1 MNEQNHELVGR
12 ALNTILREA
21 LAPYVARELMAHYT
35 EDNWWQDG
43 VLGVLYD
50 DQKRNLPA
58 SGNYSDLTDS
68 MDVQCCLILMDIHWR
83 EIFSKKLSRNH
94 YNWVK
99 ELNTVRNQWAHTE
112 WKAFDDSYTARALDT
127 MARLCEQLDD
137 EYTIELRDLWR
148 EKAYGDTAGSRNAE
162 QTVSAP
168 VKAKANTGIM
178 QKPIG
183 TLKSW
188 REVMRPHPDVA
199 EGRYRQAEFAADL
212 AQVARGEGSAEY
224 LDPVEF
230 FARTYVTAGMKGLL
244 SQSLRRLGLGDG
256 EPVIQLKTSFGGGK
270 THSMLALYHLFHGK
284 LRPAQ
289 SENVQAVLSA
299 AEMKELP
306 KDVQVAVIVGTALNP
321 AKAKRP
327 PNMPGITINT
337 LWGEIAAQL
346 AFASQNPKLYD
357 YVKDA
362 DKRGVSPGSEALRDM
377 FDECGACLILVDELV
392 AYAKKLYG
400 ISGLPAGSFDNLI
413 SFIQELTEA
422 ARASRRSTV
431 VASLPESE
439 IEVGGDAGQ
448 QVLSQIEHTF
458 GRMESIWKPVAANE
472 SFEVVR
478 RRLFLPCQ
486 DEAARDAICA
496 AFSEMYRTHGSDF
509 PVEAK
514 DVSYQ
519 QEMINCYPI
528 HPEFFHFLYDEW
540 ASIERFQKT
549 RGVLRLMAGV
559 AYHLWINGDASCMI
573 MPGSIPLAIPQIRDE
588 LIRYLPENW
597 NSIVDSEIDGRD
609 SEPMKLDKGNSRYGA
624 LMAARRVARTIFL
637 GSAPSVREQKI
648 RGVEESHIRLG
659 VVQPHEEK
667 DIAAFGDVLGKLKS
681 QLSYLYTNDIGT
693 RCWYDNRPTLRKL
706 VQDLESRIASDDVEQ
721 EIESRLRKWKSSPD
735 FGGIHICPSSSDV
748 PDEQT
753 VRLVILPI
761 SAVHERGQKDTAA
774 LREAKEI
781 WEMRGTAPRQ
791 YKNMLVFLAPDK
803 SKMFDLQKIVR
814 RFKAWQLIRDEAES
828 RNLDQAQIREA
839 DASIKQ
845 VETNLV
851 MRLAQSYPWIFAP
864 YIDAE
869 ASIKDVKWDI
879 AEISCTQPDNVQK
892 AAERLTSDDNLIRVW
907 GPVLLKMELDKW
919 LWKDRDF
926 IEIKQL
932 WNYLTSYC
940 YLPRL
945 RDVHVLL
952 DTIRKGVMS
961 EDGFAIAEAFQ
972 DGRYAN
978 LQMRAG
984 ANTAHP
990 APAPALAH
998 PCASQEIY
1006 GDVPLYGLLV
1016 KSEVAQRQIDADRRK
1031 SEVPVE
1037 DDATDG
1043 TDSAQYDDGEPQDD
1057 EVHDGSE
1064 GTPVATNPVPKKKN
1078 RHFSM
1083 DVPLDSVRI
1092 NKDVSTYVSEI
1103 LSHLMNLPGAQVE
1116 IRLDVDI
1123 EVPDGTPSH
1132 VVTTVSENCRT
1143 LKIDNF
1149 HFEE

>member
-12 ALNTILREA
+12 ALNTILREV
-21 LAPYVARELMAHYT
+21 LAPYVARELMAKFK
-35 EDNWWQDG
+35 DNWWQNG
-43 VLGVLYD
+43 VLDVLYE
-50 DQKRNLPA
+50 DQKYNLPYD
-58 SGNYSDLTDS
+58 GDYSELTDS

-83 EIFSKKLSRNH
+83 EIFSKKLSRSH
-94 YNWVK
+94 FNWIK
-99 ELNTVRNQWAHTE
+99 ELNTIRNQWAHTE
-112 WKAFDDSYTARALDT
+112 WKVFDDSYTARALDT
-127 MARLCEQLDD
+127 MARMCEQLDD
-137 EYTIELRDLWR
+137 ESNIALRNMWR
-148 EKAYGDTAGSRNAE
+148 EKAYGDSAGSRNAE

-168 VKAKANTGIM
+168 VNIKNNTDIM
-178 QKPIG
+178 QKPIE

-244 SQSLRRLGLGDG
+244 SQALRRLGLSDG

-289 SENVQAVLSA
+289 SENVQAILSA
-299 AEMKELP
+299 AAMKELP
-306 KDVQVAVIVGTALNP
+306 KNVQVAVIVGTALNP
-321 AKAKRP
+321 AKAKKP
-327 PNMPGITINT
+327 PYMPGITINT

-346 AFASQNPKLYD
+346 AYSSKNPKLYD

-400 ISGLPAGSFDNLI
+400 IGGLPAGSFDNLI

-422 ARASRRSTV
+422 ARASRYSMV

-448 QVLSQIEHTF
+448 QVLTQIEHTF

-486 DEAARDAICA
+486 DENARDEICT
-496 AFSEMYRTHGSDF
+496 AFSKMYRNHGGDF
-509 PVEAK
+509 PVETK

-540 ASIERFQKT
+540 ATIERFQKT

-597 NSIVDSEIDGRD
+597 NAIVDSEIDGRD
-609 SEPMKLDKGNSRYGA
+609 SEPMKLDKGNSRYGS

-637 GSAPSVREQKI
+637 GSAASVREQKI
-648 RGVEESHIRLG
+648 RGVEESHIRLS

-681 QLSYLYTNDIGT
+681 QLSYLYTNDSGT
-693 RCWYDNRPTLRKL
+693 RYWYDNRPTLRKL
-706 VQDLESRIASDDVEQ
+706 VQDLESRIASETVEQ
-721 EIESRLRKWKSSPD
+721 EIENRLHKWKSTSD

-748 PDEQT
+748 PDEQI
-753 VRLVILPI
+753 VRLVILSI
-761 SAVHERGQKDTAA
+761 TAVHERGQKDTAA
-774 LREAKEI
+774 LKKAEEI
-781 WEMRGTAPRQ
+781 LEMRGTAPRQ
-791 YKNMLVFLAPDK
+791 HKNMLVFLAPDK
-803 SKMFDLQKIVR
+803 HKMFDLQKIVR
-814 RFKAWQLIRDEAES
+814 RFKAWQIIRDEAES

-839 DASIKQ
+839 DNSIRQ
-845 VETNLV
+845 VESTLI
-851 MRLAQSYPWIFAP
+851 MRLSQTYAWVLAP
-864 YIDAE
+864 YIDTDT
-869 ASIKDVKWDI
+869 SLKDVKWDI
-879 AEISCTQPDNVQK
+879 SEISCTTPENVQK
-892 AAERLTSDDNLIRVW
+892 CAERLINDENLIRKW
-907 GPVLLKMELDKW
+907 GSVLLKMELDKW
-919 LWKDRDF
+919 LWKEHDF

-932 WNYLTSYC
+932 WTYLTSYC

-945 RDVHVLL
+945 RDVNVLL
-952 DTIRKGVMS
+952 DTIRKGVMA
-961 EDGFAIAEAFQ
+961 EDGFAVADAFQ
-972 DGRYAN
+972 NGRYVN
-978 LQMRAG
+978 LKIR
-984 ANTAHP
+984 
-990 APAPALAH
+990 
-998 PCASQEIY
+998 QEIHD
-1006 GDVPLYGLLV
+1006 DVPLYCLIV
-1016 KSEVAQRQIDADRRK
+1016 KKEIAEEQKNRESRVIPGPGVTPSRGQTGETTLNGGEVQENSSGDEPTNQ
-1031 SEVPVE
+1031 EVP
-1037 DDATDG
+1037 
-1043 TDSAQYDDGEPQDD
+1043 
-1057 EVHDGSE
+1057 
-1064 GTPVATNPVPKKKN
+1064 KN

-1092 NKDVSTYVSEI
+1092 NKEVSTYVNEV
-1103 LSHLMNLPGAQVE
+1103 LSHLINLPNAEVQ

-1123 EVPDGTPSH
+1123 HVPDGTPSH

>member
-1 MNEQNHELVGR
+1 MNEQNHELVGC

-21 LAPYVARELMAHYT
+21 LAPYVARELMATFQDH
-35 EDNWWQDG
+35 WWQTG
-43 VLGVLYD
+43 VLGVLYEE
-50 DQKRNLPA
+50 QKRNLPA
-58 SGNYSDLTDS
+58 GGSYAELTDA
-68 MDVQCCLILMDIHWR
+68 MDVQCCLILMDLHWR
-83 EIFSKKLSRNH
+83 DIFSKKLSRNH

-112 WKAFDDSYTARALDT
+112 WRAFDDSYTARALDT
-127 MARLCEQLDD
+127 MARMCEQLDD
-137 EYTIELRDLWR
+137 EYTIE
-148 EKAYGDTAGSRNAE
+148 AYGDAAGSRNAA
-162 QTVSAP
+162 QTEVAPSA
-168 VKAKANTGIM
+168 ARANTGIM
-178 QKPIG
+178 QAPIG
-183 TLKSW
+183 RLKSW

-230 FARTYVTAGMKGLL
+230 FSRTYVTEGMKGLL
-244 SQSLRRLGLGDG
+244 SQALRRLGLGDG

-299 AEMKELP
+299 AEIGELS
-306 KDVQVAVIVGTALNP
+306 KDVQVAVVVGTALNP

-327 PNMPGITINT
+327 PNMPGLTIHT

-346 AFASQNPKLYD
+346 AYASKNPKLYD
-357 YVKDA
+357 YVKEA

-377 FDECGACLILVDELV
+377 LDECGACLILVDELV

-400 ISGLPAGSFDNLI
+400 IQGLPAGSFDNLI

-422 ARASRRSTV
+422 ARASRRSMV

-448 QVLSQIEHTF
+448 QVLTQIEHTF

-496 AFSEMYRTHGSDF
+496 AFSEMYRTHGNDF

-514 DVSYQ
+514 DVSYR
-519 QEMINCYPI
+519 QEMVNCYPI

-540 ASIERFQKT
+540 ATIERFQKT

-559 AYHLWINGDASCMI
+559 AYHLWINADASCMI

-597 NSIVDSEIDGRD
+597 NAIVDSEIDGRD
-609 SEPMKLDKGNSRYGA
+609 SEPMKLDQGNSRYGA

-637 GSAPSVREQKI
+637 GSAPSVREQNI

-659 VVQPHEEK
+659 VVQPQEEK
-667 DIAAFGDVLGKLKS
+667 DIAVFGDVLGKLKS
-681 QLSYLYTNDIGT
+681 QLSYLYTNDTGT

-706 VQDLESRIASDDVEQ
+706 VQDLESRIASDDVER
-721 EIESRLRKWKSSPD
+721 EIEMRLRKWKSSPD
-735 FGGIHICPSSSDV
+735 FGGIHICPSSADV
-748 PDEQT
+748 PDEQR
-753 VRLVILPI
+753 VRLVILPMTD
-761 SAVHERGQKDTAA
+761 VHERGQKDTAA
-774 LREAKEI
+774 LEQAEEI
-781 WEMRGTAPRQ
+781 LEMRGTSPRQ

-803 SKMFDLQKIVR
+803 GKMFDLQKIVR
-814 RFKAWQLIRDEAES
+814 RFKAWQLIRDEAER

-839 DASIKQ
+839 DASIQQ
-845 VETNLV
+845 VEANLV
-851 MRLAQSYPWIFAP
+851 MRLSQAYAWVLAP
-864 YIDAE
+864 DIDDE
-869 ASIKDVKWDI
+869 ENIKDVYWNI
-879 AEISCTQPDNVQK
+879 AEISCTQLDNVQK
-892 AAERLTSDDNLIRVW
+892 CAERLTSDDNLIRAW
-907 GPVLLKMELDKW
+907 GPSLLKMELDQW
-919 LWKDRDF
+919 LWKERDA

-932 WNYLTSYC
+932 WEYLASYC
-940 YLPRL
+940 YLSRL
-945 RDVHVLL
+945 RDVQVLL
-952 DTIRKGVMS
+952 DTIRKGVMA
-961 EDGFAIAEAFQ
+961 EDGFALAEMFDGSRYTNLKLRQEIEGEVPMYGLVVKKEVAEKQIAE
-972 DGRYAN
+972 DERK
-978 LQMRAG
+978 RAG
-984 ANTAHP
+984 ESEPLSTASSTNGEREDRTGEEKLENP
-990 APAPALAH
+990 ATT
-998 PCASQEIY
+998 
-1006 GDVPLYGLLV
+1006 
-1016 KSEVAQRQIDADRRK
+1016 KSIT
-1031 SEVPVE
+1031 SESPR
-1037 DDATDG
+1037 
-1043 TDSAQYDDGEPQDD
+1043 
-1057 EVHDGSE
+1057 
-1064 GTPVATNPVPKKKN
+1064 N

-1092 NKDVSTYVSEI
+1092 NKEVSTYMSEV
-1103 LSHLMNLPGAQVE
+1103 LSHLLSLPGADAA

-1123 EVPDGTPSH
+1123 HLPNGTPPD

-1143 LKIDNF
+1143 LKVESF
-1149 HFEE
+1149 RFEE

>member
-1 MNEQNHELVGR
+1 MNEQNHELVGK

-21 LAPYVARELMAHYT
+21 LAPYVARELMAEYK
-35 EDNWWQDG
+35 DNWWRDG

-50 DQKRNLPA
+50 DQKRNLPY
-58 SGNYSDLTDS
+58 SGDYAELTDS
-68 MDVQCCLILMDIHWR
+68 MDVQCCLILMDVHWR
-83 EIFSKKLSRNH
+83 DIFSKKLSRNH

-99 ELNTVRNQWAHTE
+99 ELNTVRNQWAHTD
-112 WKAFDDSYTARALDT
+112 WKVFDDSYTARALDT
-127 MARLCEQLDD
+127 MARMCEQLDD

-148 EKAYGDTAGSRNAE
+148 EKAYGDAAGSRNVASA
-162 QTVSAP
+162 VSAP
-168 VKAKANTGIM
+168 AKTKANAGIM

-188 REVMRPHPDVA
+188 REVVRPHPDVA

-230 FARTYVTAGMKGLL
+230 FARTYVTEGMKGLL

-289 SENVQAVLSA
+289 SENVQSILSA
-299 AEMKELP
+299 AEMGELP
-306 KDVQVAVIVGTALNP
+306 KDVHVAVIVGTSLNP

-346 AFASQNPKLYD
+346 AFASHNPKLYD

-400 ISGLPAGSFDNLI
+400 IGGLPAGSFDNLI

-422 ARASRRSTV
+422 ARASKRSMV

-448 QVLSQIEHTF
+448 LVLTQIEHTF

-486 DEAARDAICA
+486 DEAARDAICS
-496 AFSEMYRTHGSDF
+496 AFSAMYRNHGSDF

-514 DVSYQ
+514 DPSYQ
-519 QEMINCYPI
+519 QEMVNCYPI
-528 HPEFFHFLYDEW
+528 HPEFFHYLYDEW
-540 ASIERFQKT
+540 ATIERFQKT

-559 AYHLWINGDASCMI
+559 AYHLWINADASCMI

-597 NSIVDSEIDGRD
+597 NAIVDSEIDGRD

-624 LMAARRVARTIFL
+624 LMAARRVARSIFL

-648 RGVEESHIRLG
+648 RGVEESHIRIG
-659 VVQPHEEK
+659 VVQPQEEK
-667 DIAAFGDVLGKLKS
+667 DIAVFADVLGKLKG
-681 QLSYLYTNDIGT
+681 QLSYLYTNDTGT

-706 VQDLESRIASDDVEQ
+706 VQDLEQRINTDDVEQ
-721 EIESRLRKWKSSPD
+721 EIENRLRKWKSSPD
-735 FGGIHICPSSSDV
+735 FGGIHICPASSDV

-753 VRLVILPI
+753 VRLVIL
-761 SAVHERGQKDTAA
+761 SLDAVHERGQKDTAA
-774 LREAKEI
+774 LSQVKELL
-781 WEMRGTAPRQ
+781 EMRGTAPRQ
-791 YKNMLVFLAPDK
+791 HKNMLVFLAPDK
-803 SKMFDLQKIVR
+803 GKMFELQKIVR
-814 RFKAWQLIRDEAES
+814 RFKAWKLIRDEAES

-839 DASIKQ
+839 DASIRQ
-845 VETNLV
+845 VEATLV
-851 MRLAQSYPWIFAP
+851 MRLAQAYAWVFAP
-864 YIDAE
+864 YIDADTD
-869 ASIKDVKWDI
+869 IKNVKWDI
-879 AEISCTQPDNVQK
+879 AEISCTEPDNVQK
-892 AAERLTSDDNLIRVW
+892 AAERLSDDDNLICAW

-945 RDVHVLL
+945 RDVSVLL

-961 EDGFAIAEAFQ
+961 RDGFAIAEAFQ

-978 LQMRAG
+978 LQMR
-984 ANTAHP
+984 
-990 APAPALAH
+990 
-998 PCASQEIY
+998 QEIY
-1006 GDVPLYGLLV
+1006 GEVPFYGLIV
-1016 KSEVAQRQIDADRRK
+1016 KKEAAERQFAEDERNRQSAEQTEQVSSTTATQVSE
-1031 SEVPVE
+1031 S
-1037 DDATDG
+1037 
-1043 TDSAQYDDGEPQDD
+1043 GEYVD
-1057 EVHDGSE
+1057 EVHETSE
-1064 GTPVATNPVPKKKN
+1064 EPIAPISESKKN

-1092 NKDVSTYVSEI
+1092 NKEISTYVSEV
-1103 LSHLMNLPGAQVE
+1103 LSHLMNLPGAEVD

-1123 EVPDGTPSH
+1123 HVPNGAPSN

-1143 LKIDNF
+1143 LKIENF
-1149 HFEE
+1149 RFEE

>member
-21 LAPYVARELMAHYT
+21 LAPYVARELMATFQDH
-35 EDNWWQDG
+35 WWQTG
-43 VLGVLYD
+43 VLGVLYEE
-50 DQKRNLPA
+50 QKRNLPA
-58 SGNYSDLTDS
+58 EGSYAELTDA
-68 MDVQCCLILMDIHWR
+68 MDVQCCLILMDLHWR
-83 EIFSKKLSRNH
+83 DIFSKKLSRNH

-112 WKAFDDSYTARALDT
+112 WRAFDDSYTARALDT
-127 MARLCEQLDD
+127 MARMCEQLDD
-137 EYTIELRDLWR
+137 EYTIELRNLWR
-148 EKAYGDTAGSRNAE
+148 EKAYGDAAGSRNAA
-162 QTVSAP
+162 QTEIVPTASRT
-168 VKAKANTGIM
+168 NTGIM
-178 QKPIG
+178 QAPIG
-183 TLKSW
+183 RLKSW

-230 FARTYVTAGMKGLL
+230 FSRTYVTEGMKGLL
-244 SQSLRRLGLGDG
+244 SQALRRLGLGDG

-289 SENVQAVLSA
+289 SENVQAVLA
-299 AEMKELP
+299 TAEMGELP

-327 PNMPGITINT
+327 PNMPGLTIHT

-346 AFASQNPKLYD
+346 AYASKNPKLYD
-357 YVKDA
+357 YVKEA

-377 FDECGACLILVDELV
+377 LDECGACLILVDELV

-400 ISGLPAGSFDNLI
+400 IQGLPAGSFDNLI

-422 ARASRRSTV
+422 ARASRRSMV

-448 QVLSQIEHTF
+448 QVLTQIEHTF

-496 AFSEMYRTHGSDF
+496 AFSEMYRTHGNDF

-514 DVSYQ
+514 DVSYR
-519 QEMINCYPI
+519 QEMVNCYPI

-540 ASIERFQKT
+540 ATIERFQKT

-559 AYHLWINGDASCMI
+559 AYHLWINADASCMI

-597 NSIVDSEIDGRD
+597 NAIVDSEIDGRD
-609 SEPMKLDKGNSRYGA
+609 SEPMKLDQGNSRYGA

-637 GSAPSVREQKI
+637 GSAPSVREQNI

-659 VVQPHEEK
+659 VVQPQEEN
-667 DIAAFGDVLGKLKS
+667 DIAVFGDVLGKLKS
-681 QLSYLYTNDIGT
+681 QLSYLYTNDTGT

-706 VQDLESRIASDDVEQ
+706 VQDLENRIASDDVER
-721 EIESRLRKWKSSPD
+721 EIEMRLRKWKSSPD
-735 FGGIHICPSSSDV
+735 FGGIHICPSSADV
-748 PDEQT
+748 PDEQR
-753 VRLVILPI
+753 VRLVILPMTD
-761 SAVHERGQKDTAA
+761 VHERGQKDTAA
-774 LREAKEI
+774 LEQAKEI
-781 WEMRGTAPRQ
+781 LEMRGTSPRQ

-803 SKMFDLQKIVR
+803 GKMFDLQKIVR
-814 RFKAWQLIRDEAES
+814 RFKAWQLIRDEAER

-839 DASIKQ
+839 DASIQQ
-845 VETNLV
+845 VEANLI
-851 MRLAQSYPWIFAP
+851 MRLSQAYAWVLAP
-864 YIDAE
+864 DIDAE
-869 ASIKDVKWDI
+869 ENIKDVYWNI
-879 AEISCTQPDNVQK
+879 AEISCTQLDNVQK
-892 AAERLTSDDNLIRVW
+892 CAERLTSDDNLIRAW
-907 GPVLLKMELDKW
+907 GPSLLKMELDQW
-919 LWKDRDF
+919 LWKERDA

-932 WNYLTSYC
+932 WEYLASYC

-945 RDVHVLL
+945 RDVQVLL
-952 DTIRKGVMS
+952 DTIRKGVMA
-961 EDGFAIAEAFQ
+961 EDGFALAEMFDGSRYTNLKLRQEIEGEVPMYGLVVKKEAAEKQIAE
-972 DGRYAN
+972 DERK
-978 LQMRAG
+978 RAG
-984 ANTAHP
+984 ETEPLAASGSTNGENADWTGEEKLENP
-990 APAPALAH
+990 ATT
-998 PCASQEIY
+998 
-1006 GDVPLYGLLV
+1006 
-1016 KSEVAQRQIDADRRK
+1016 KSIT
-1031 SEVPVE
+1031 SESPR
-1037 DDATDG
+1037 
-1043 TDSAQYDDGEPQDD
+1043 
-1057 EVHDGSE
+1057 
-1064 GTPVATNPVPKKKN
+1064 N

-1092 NKDVSTYVSEI
+1092 NKEVSTYMSEV
-1103 LSHLMNLPGAQVE
+1103 LSHLLSLPGTDAA

-1123 EVPDGTPSH
+1123 HLPNGTPPD

-1143 LKIDNF
+1143 LKVESF
-1149 HFEE
+1149 RFEE

>member
-1 MNEQNHELVGR
+1 MNEENHELVGK

-21 LAPYVARELMAHYT
+21 LAPYVARELMAIFK
-35 EDNWWQDG
+35 DDWWTGG
-43 VLGVLYD
+43 VLDVLRD
-50 DQKRNLPA
+50 DQKRNLPYNG
-58 SGNYSDLTDS
+58 SYSDLTDS
-68 MDVQCCLILMDIHWR
+68 MDIQCCLILMDIHWR
-83 EIFSKKLSRNH
+83 DIFSKKLSRNH
-94 YNWVK
+94 YNWIK

-137 EYTIELRDLWR
+137 EYTIELRDMWR
-148 EKAYGDTAGSRNAE
+148 KKAYGDSAGSRSAE
-162 QTVSAP
+162 QTTSAP
-168 VKAKANTGIM
+168 VKTKINTGIM

-183 TLKSW
+183 SLKSW

-212 AQVARGEGSAEY
+212 AQVSRGEGSAEY
-224 LDPVEF
+224 LDPIEF
-230 FARTYVTAGMKGLL
+230 FSRTYLTDGMKGLL
-244 SQSLRRLGLGDG
+244 SQSLRRLALGDG

-284 LRPAQ
+284 IRPAK
-289 SENVQAVLSA
+289 SENVQTVLSV
-299 AEMKELP
+299 AEIGELP

-346 AFASQNPKLYD
+346 AYASQNPKLYD

-377 FDECGACLILVDELV
+377 FDECGACLILIDELV

-400 ISGLPAGSFDNLI
+400 ITGLPAGSFDNLI

-422 ARASRRSTV
+422 ARASRRSMV

-448 QVLSQIEHTF
+448 QVLTQIEHTF

-486 DEAARDAICA
+486 DEAARDAICK
-496 AFSEMYRTHGSDF
+496 AFSEMYRAHSSDF
-509 PVEAK
+509 PAETK
-514 DVSYQ
+514 DVSYE

-559 AYHLWINGDASCMI
+559 VYHLWINGDASCMI

-609 SEPMKLDKGNSRYGA
+609 SEPMKLDKGNSRYGT

-648 RGVEESHIRLG
+648 RGVEENHIRLG

-667 DIAAFGDVLGKLKS
+667 DIAAFGDCFGKLKS
-681 QLSYLYTNDIGT
+681 QLSYLYTNDTGT

-706 VQDLESRIASDDVEQ
+706 VQDMESRIASDDVEK
-721 EIESRLRKWKSSPD
+721 EIEDRLRKWKSSTD
-735 FGGIHICPSSSDV
+735 FGGIHICPNSSDV

-761 SAVHERGQKDTAA
+761 DAVHERGQKDTAA
-774 LREAKEI
+774 LRAAKEI
-781 WEMRGTAPRQ
+781 LDMRGTVPRQ

-814 RFKAWQLIRDEAES
+814 RFKAWKLIRDEAVS
-828 RNLDQAQIREA
+828 RNLDQAQLKEA
-839 DASIKQ
+839 DASINQ
-845 VETNLV
+845 VESNLI
-851 MRLAQSYPWIFAP
+851 MRLSQSYAWVFAP
-864 YIDAE
+864 YIDADT
-869 ASIKDVKWDI
+869 SIKEVKWDI
-879 AEISCTQPDNVQK
+879 AEISCTSPDNVQK
-892 AAERLTSDDNLIRVW
+892 TAERLTTDDNLIPTW
-907 GPVLLKMELDKW
+907 GPVLLKMELDQW
-919 LWKDRDF
+919 LWKDRDS
-926 IEIKQL
+926 IEIRQL

-945 RDVHVLL
+945 RDVNVLL
-952 DTIRKGVMS
+952 DTIKKGVM
-961 EDGFAIAEAFQ
+961 EKDGFAIAETF
-972 DGRYAN
+972 DGNRYTN
-978 LQMRAG
+978 LKIRD
-984 ANTAHP
+984 N
-990 APAPALAH
+990 LF
-998 PCASQEIY
+998 E
-1006 GDVPLYGLLV
+1006 VPLYALIV
-1016 KSEVAQRQIDADRRK
+1016 KKEVAEKQLELEKAEEHKNKEHEKTGNTADSINLS
-1031 SEVPVE
+1031 SE
-1037 DDATDG
+1037 DT
-1043 TDSAQYDDGEPQDD
+1043 
-1057 EVHDGSE
+1057 SE
-1064 GTPVATNPVPKKKN
+1064 ELQQSIIPSTPKN

-1092 NKDVSTYVSEI
+1092 NKDVSTYMDEI
-1103 LSHLMNLPGAQVE
+1103 LSHLMNLPGARVD

-1123 EVPDGTPSH
+1123 EVPDGTPSN

>member
-21 LAPYVARELMAHYT
+21 LAPYVARELMAQFKN
-35 EDNWWQDG
+35 DWWQEG
-43 VLGVLYD
+43 VLDVLYD
-50 DQKRNLPA
+50 DQKRNLPYRGDYA
-58 SGNYSDLTDS
+58 ELTDA
-68 MDVQCCLILMDIHWR
+68 MDVQCCLRLMDIHWKG
-83 EIFSKKLSRNH
+83 IFSKKLSLNH

-112 WKAFDDSYTARALDT
+112 WKVFDDSYTARALDT

-148 EKAYGDTAGSRNAE
+148 KKAYGDTAGSRNA
-162 QTVSAP
+162 AP
-168 VKAKANTGIM
+168 VANAPENTKLNTGIM

-230 FARTYVTAGMKGLL
+230 FSRTYVTAGMKGLL
-244 SQSLRRLGLGDG
+244 SQALRRLVFGDG

-284 LRPAQ
+284 FRPAQ
-289 SENVQAVLSA
+289 SENVQDILSA
-299 AEMKELP
+299 ADMGELP

-321 AKAKRP
+321 AKAKKP
-327 PNMPGITINT
+327 PYMPGITINT

-346 AFASQNPKLYD
+346 AYASKNPKLYD

-377 FDECGACLILVDELV
+377 MDDCGACLILIDELV
-392 AYAKKLYG
+392 AYAKKIYG
-400 ISGLPAGSFDNLI
+400 IGGLPAGSFDNLI

-422 ARASRRSTV
+422 ARASHRSMV

-448 QVLSQIEHTF
+448 QVLTQIEHTF

-540 ASIERFQKT
+540 ATIERFQKT

-559 AYHLWINGDASCMI
+559 AYHLWMNGDASCMI

-597 NSIVDSEIDGRD
+597 NAIVDSEIDGRD

-637 GSAPSVREQKI
+637 GSAASVREQKI

-659 VVQPHEEK
+659 VVQPHEDK
-667 DIAAFGDVLGKLKS
+667 DIAVFGDVLGKLKS
-681 QLSYLYTNDIGT
+681 QLSYLYTNDSGT

-706 VQDLESRIASDDVEQ
+706 VQDMEQRIASETIEQ
-721 EIESRLRKWKSSPD
+721 EIETRLRKWKSSAD
-735 FGGIHICPSSSDV
+735 FGGIHICPTSSDV

-753 VRLVILPI
+753 VRLVILPL
-761 SAVHERGQKDTAA
+761 SAVHERRQKDTPALIAA
-774 LREAKEI
+774 QEI
-781 WEMRGTAPRQ
+781 LEMRGTAPRQ
-791 YKNMLVFLAPDK
+791 HKNMLVFLAADRN
-803 SKMFDLQKIVR
+803 KMFDLQKIVR
-814 RFKAWQLIRDEAES
+814 RYKAWQLIRNEAES

-845 VETNLV
+845 VEANLV
-851 MRLAQSYPWIFAP
+851 MRLAQSYAWVFAP

-869 ASIKDVKWDI
+869 TSIKEVKWDI

-892 AAERLTSDDNLIRVW
+892 CAERLTSDDNLIRAW

-945 RDVHVLL
+945 RDANVLL
-952 DTIRKGVMS
+952 DTVKKGVME
-961 EDGFAIAEAFQ
+961 EDGFAIAETF
-972 DGRYAN
+972 DGNRYTN
-978 LQMRAG
+978 LKLR
-984 ANTAHP
+984 
-990 APAPALAH
+990 
-998 PCASQEIY
+998 QEIY
-1006 GDVPLYGLLV
+1006 GDVPLYGLIV
-1016 KSEVAQRQIDADRRK
+1016 KKEVAERQIAEEQKNRERSVV
-1031 SEVPVE
+1031 SELVNT
-1037 DDATDG
+1037 TDNG
-1043 TDSAQYDDGEPQDD
+1043 KTGETTPHDSEIHENPTGHEPAKP
-1057 EVHDGSE
+1057 E
-1064 GTPVATNPVPKKKN
+1064 TPKN

-1083 DVPLDSVRI
+1083 DVPLDSIRI
-1092 NKDVSTYVSEI
+1092 NKEVSTYVNEV
-1103 LSHLMNLPGAQVE
+1103 LSHLMNLPNAEVQ

-1123 EVPDGTPSH
+1123 HVPDGTPSN

-1143 LKIDNF
+1143 LKIDSF
-1149 HFEE
+1149 RFEE

>member
-1 MNEQNHELVGR
+1 MNEQNHELVGK
-12 ALNTILREA
+12 ALNTIVREA
-21 LAPYVARELMAHYT
+21 LAPYVARELMAQYK
-35 EDNWWQDG
+35 DDWWQDG
-43 VLGVLYD
+43 VLDVLYD
-50 DQKRNLPA
+50 DQKRNLPYHGDYA
-58 SGNYSDLTDS
+58 DLTDA
-68 MDVQCCLILMDIHWR
+68 MDVQCCLRLMDIHWKG
-83 EIFSKKLSRNH
+83 IFSKKLSLNH

-112 WKAFDDSYTARALDT
+112 WKVFDDSYTARALDT

-148 EKAYGDTAGSRNAE
+148 KKAYGDTAGSRNAAL
-162 QTVSAP
+162 VANAP
-168 VKAKANTGIM
+168 ENTKANTGIM

-230 FARTYVTAGMKGLL
+230 FSRTYVTAGMKGLL
-244 SQSLRRLGLGDG
+244 SQALRRLVSGDG

-284 LRPAQ
+284 FRPSQ
-289 SENVQAVLSA
+289 SENVQAILSA
-299 AEMKELP
+299 ADMGELP

-321 AKAKRP
+321 AKAKKP
-327 PNMPGITINT
+327 PYMPGITINT

-346 AFASQNPKLYD
+346 AYASKNPKLYD

-377 FDECGACLILVDELV
+377 MDECGACLILVDELV

-400 ISGLPAGSFDNLI
+400 IGGLPAGSFDNLI

-422 ARASRRSTV
+422 ARASRRSMV

-448 QVLSQIEHTF
+448 QVLTQIEHTF

-540 ASIERFQKT
+540 ATIERFQKT

-559 AYHLWINGDASCMI
+559 AYHLWMNGDASCMI

-597 NSIVDSEIDGRD
+597 NAIVDSEIDGRD

-637 GSAPSVREQKI
+637 GSAASVREQKI

-667 DIAAFGDVLGKLKS
+667 DIAVFGDVLGKLKS
-681 QLSYLYTNDIGT
+681 QLSYLYTNDSGT

-706 VQDLESRIASDDVEQ
+706 VQDMEQRIASDDVEQ
-721 EIESRLRKWKSSPD
+721 EIETRLRKWKSSAD
-735 FGGIHICPSSSDV
+735 FGGIHICPASSDV

-753 VRLVILPI
+753 VRLVILPL
-761 SAVHERGQKDTAA
+761 SAVHERRQKDTPALIAA
-774 LREAKEI
+774 QEI
-781 WEMRGTAPRQ
+781 LKMRGTAPRQ
-791 YKNMLVFLAPDK
+791 HKNMLVFLAPDRN
-803 SKMFDLQKIVR
+803 KMFDLQKIVR
-814 RFKAWQLIRDEAES
+814 RYKAWQLIRNEAES

-839 DASIKQ
+839 DASLKQ
-845 VETNLV
+845 VEANLV
-851 MRLAQSYPWIFAP
+851 MRLAQSYAWVFAP
-864 YIDAE
+864 YIDPD
-869 ASIKDVKWDI
+869 ASLKEVKWDVS
-879 AEISCTQPDNVQK
+879 EISCTQPDNVQK
-892 AAERLTSDDNLIRVW
+892 CAERLTSDDNLIRAW
-907 GPVLLKMELDKW
+907 GSVLLKMELDKW
-919 LWKDRDF
+919 LWKDKDF

-932 WNYLTSYC
+932 WGYLTSYC

-952 DTIRKGVMS
+952 DTVKKGVME
-961 EDGFAIAEAFQ
+961 EDGFAIAETF
-972 DGRYAN
+972 DGKRYTN
-978 LQMRAG
+978 LKLR
-984 ANTAHP
+984 
-990 APAPALAH
+990 
-998 PCASQEIY
+998 QEIY
-1006 GDVPLYGLLV
+1006 GEVPLFALIV
-1016 KSEVAQRQIDADRRK
+1016 KKEVAERQIVEEQKKREREVASELADTPGSGQTEETTPK
-1031 SEVPVE
+1031 NSEIHENSP
-1037 DDATDG
+1037 
-1043 TDSAQYDDGEPQDD
+1043 DD
-1057 EVHDGSE
+1057 E
-1064 GTPVATNPVPKKKN
+1064 PVQPEAPKN

-1083 DVPLDSVRI
+1083 DVPLDSIRI
-1092 NKDVSTYVSEI
+1092 NKEVSTYVNEV
-1103 LSHLMNLPGAQVE
+1103 LSHLMNLPNAEVQ

-1123 EVPDGTPSH
+1123 HVPDGTPSN

-1143 LKIDNF
+1143 LKIDSF
-1149 HFEE
+1149 RFEE

>member
-1 MNEQNHELVGR
+1 MNEANHELVGR

-21 LAPYVARELMAHYT
+21 LVPYVARELISVFNA
-35 EDNWWQDG
+35 DWWQKG
-43 VLGVLYD
+43 VLDVLYD
-50 DQKRNLPA
+50 DQKRNLPHA
-58 SGNYSDLTDS
+58 GTYAELTDS

-112 WKAFDDSYTARALDT
+112 WKIFDDSYTARALDT
-127 MARLCEQLDD
+127 MARMCEQLDD
-137 EYTIELRDLWR
+137 ECTIELRDLWR
-148 EKAYGDTAGSRNAE
+148 KKSYGDTEGSLKATPAEVIPENAK
-162 QTVSAP
+162 VN
-168 VKAKANTGIM
+168 KGIM

-230 FARTYVTAGMKGLL
+230 FARTYVTTGMKGLL
-244 SQSLRRLGLGDG
+244 SQALHRLGSGDG

-299 AEMKELP
+299 AGMGELP
-306 KDVQVAVIVGTALNP
+306 KDVKVAVIVGTALNP

-346 AFASQNPKLYD
+346 AYASKKPELYD

-362 DKRGVSPGSEALRDM
+362 DKKGVSPGSEALRDM

-400 ISGLPAGSFDNLI
+400 IGGLPAGSFDNLL

-422 ARASRRSTV
+422 ARAGRRSMV

-439 IEVGGDAGQ
+439 IEVGGEAGR
-448 QVLSQIEHTF
+448 QVLTQIEHTF

-478 RRLFLPCQ
+478 RRLFLPCR
-486 DEAARDAICA
+486 DTAARDAICT
-496 AFSEMYRTHGSDF
+496 AFSEMYRTHGNDF

-514 DVSYQ
+514 DVSYR

-528 HPEFFHFLYDEW
+528 HPEFFRFLYDEW
-540 ASIERFQKT
+540 ATIERFQKT

-559 AYHLWINGDASCMI
+559 AYHLWINGDAGCMI

-597 NSIVDSEIDGRD
+597 DAIVDSEIDGRD
-609 SEPMKLDKGNSRYGA
+609 SEPMKLDKGNQRYGA

-648 RGVEESHIRLG
+648 RGVEESRMRLG

-667 DIAAFGDVLGKLKS
+667 DIAVFGDVLGKLKS
-681 QLSYLYTNDIGT
+681 RLSYLYTNDTGT

-706 VQDLESRIASDDVEQ
+706 VQDLEQRIADDDVEQ
-721 EIESRLRKWKSSPD
+721 EIETRLRKWKSSAE
-735 FGGIHICPSSSDV
+735 FGGIHICPASFDV

-761 SAVHERGQKDTAA
+761 SAVHERGRKDTPA
-774 LREAKEI
+774 LLTAGEI
-781 WEMRGTAPRQ
+781 LEMRGTAPRQ
-791 YKNMLVFLAPDK
+791 YKNMLVFLAPDRN
-803 SKMFDLQKIVR
+803 KMFDLQKIVR
-814 RFKAWQLIRDEAES
+814 RFKAWQLIRNEAES

-839 DASIKQ
+839 DASLTQ
-845 VETNLV
+845 VETTLI
-851 MRLAQSYPWIFAP
+851 MRLSQSYAWVFTP

-869 ASIKDVKWDI
+869 KNIKEVNWEI
-879 AEISCTQPDNVQK
+879 AEISCTRPDNVQK
-892 AAERLTSDDNLIRVW
+892 CAERLTGDDNLIRTW
-907 GPVLLKMELDKW
+907 GSVLLKMELDKW
-919 LWKDRDF
+919 LWKDKDF

-932 WNYLTSYC
+932 WGYLTSYC

-952 DTIRKGVMS
+952 DTVRKGIME
-961 EDGFAIAEAFQ
+961 EDGFALAETF
-972 DGRYAN
+972 DGKRYTN
-978 LQMRAG
+978 LKIR
-984 ANTAHP
+984 
-990 APAPALAH
+990 
-998 PCASQEIY
+998 QEIC
-1006 GDVPLYGLLV
+1006 GDVPLSGLIV
-1016 KSEVAQRQIDADRRK
+1016 KKEVAERQIAEEQKDRESRVVPRPGITPVDRRTGEPAPDAG
-1031 SEVPVE
+1031 EVHENPPVE
-1037 DDATDG
+1037 
-1043 TDSAQYDDGEPQDD
+1043 EPAKP
-1057 EVHDGSE
+1057 E
-1064 GTPVATNPVPKKKN
+1064 APKN
-1078 RHFSM
+1078 CHFSM

-1092 NKDVSTYVSEI
+1092 NKDVSTYVNEV
-1103 LSHLMNLPGAQVE
+1103 LSHLMNLPNADVQ

-1123 EVPDGTPSH
+1123 HVPDGTPSH

-1149 HFEE
+1149 RFEG

>member
-1 MNEQNHELVGR
+1 
-12 ALNTILREA
+12 
-21 LAPYVARELMAHYT
+21 
-35 EDNWWQDG
+35 
-43 VLGVLYD
+43 
-50 DQKRNLPA
+50 
-58 SGNYSDLTDS
+58 
-68 MDVQCCLILMDIHWR
+68 
-83 EIFSKKLSRNH
+83 
-94 YNWVK
+94 
-99 ELNTVRNQWAHTE
+99 
-112 WKAFDDSYTARALDT
+112 
-127 MARLCEQLDD
+127 
-137 EYTIELRDLWR
+137 
-148 EKAYGDTAGSRNAE
+148 
-162 QTVSAP
+162 
-168 VKAKANTGIM
+168 
-178 QKPIG
+178 
-183 TLKSW
+183 
-188 REVMRPHPDVA
+188 
-199 EGRYRQAEFAADL
+199 
-212 AQVARGEGSAEY
+212 
-224 LDPVEF
+224 
-230 FARTYVTAGMKGLL
+230 
-244 SQSLRRLGLGDG
+244 
-256 EPVIQLKTSFGGGK
+256 
-270 THSMLALYHLFHGK
+270 
-284 LRPAQ
+284 
-289 SENVQAVLSA
+289 
-299 AEMKELP
+299 
-306 KDVQVAVIVGTALNP
+306 
-321 AKAKRP
+321 
-327 PNMPGITINT
+327 MPGITINT

-346 AFASQNPKLYD
+346 AFSSKNPKLYD

-362 DKRGVSPGSEALRDM
+362 DKKGVSPGSEALRDM

-400 ISGLPAGSFDNLI
+400 IGGLPAGSFDNLI

-422 ARASRRSTV
+422 ARASRRSMV

-448 QVLSQIEHTF
+448 QVLTQIEHTF

-486 DEAARDAICA
+486 DTEARDAICA

-540 ASIERFQKT
+540 ATIERFQKT

-559 AYHLWINGDASCMI
+559 AYHLWINGDAGCMI

-597 NSIVDSEIDGRD
+597 NAIVDSEIDGRD
-609 SEPMKLDKGNSRYGA
+609 SEPMA

-637 GSAPSVREQKI
+637 GSAASVREQKI
-648 RGVEESHIRLG
+648 RGVEESHICLG
-659 VVQPHEEK
+659 VIQPHEAK

-681 QLSYLYTNDIGT
+681 QLSYLYTNDTGT

-706 VQDLESRIASDDVEQ
+706 VQDLESRIASETIEQ
-721 EIESRLRKWKSSPD
+721 EIETRLHKWKSTSD

-761 SAVHERGQKDTAA
+761 AAVHERGQKDTAA
-774 LREAKEI
+774 LKDAQEI
-781 WEMRGTAPRQ
+781 LEMRGTTPRQ
-791 YKNMLVFLAPDK
+791 HKNMLVFLASDK

-845 VETNLV
+845 VEQSLV
-851 MRLAQSYPWIFAP
+851 MRLALVYAWVLAP
-864 YIDAE
+864 YIDPD

-879 AEISCTQPDNVQK
+879 AEISCTAPDNVQK
-892 AAERLTSDDNLIRVW
+892 AAERLTSDDNLIRAW

-926 IEIKQL
+926 IEIRQL
-932 WNYLTSYC
+932 WTYLTSYC

-945 RDVHVLL
+945 RDVNVLL
-952 DTIRKGVMS
+952 DTIRKGVMA

-978 LQMRAG
+978 LQIR
-984 ANTAHP
+984 
-990 APAPALAH
+990 
-998 PCASQEIY
+998 QEIY
-1006 GDVPLYGLLV
+1006 GEIPFYGLIV
-1016 KSEVAQRQIDADRRK
+1016 KSEAAERQIEADRK
-1031 SEVPVE
+1031 KNKTPSN
-1037 DDATDG
+1037 DDQLDEEIPT
-1043 TDSAQYDDGEPQDD
+1043 QYDEGEFQES
-1057 EVHDGSE
+1057 EVHDGTEESS
-1064 GTPVATNPVPKKKN
+1064 TITDTAPKKKN

-1103 LSHLMNLPGAQVE
+1103 LSHLMNLPGAEVD

-1123 EVPDGTPSH
+1123 HVPDGTPGN

>member
-1 MNEQNHELVGR
+1 MNEANHELVGR

-58 SGNYSDLTDS
+58 NGNYADLTDA

-112 WKAFDDSYTARALDT
+112 WKVFDDSYTARALDT
-127 MARLCEQLDD
+127 MARMCEQLDD

-148 EKAYGDTAGSRNAE
+148 EKAYGDSAGSRSAE

-244 SQSLRRLGLGDG
+244 SQALRRLGLGDG

-299 AEMKELP
+299 AKMGELP

-346 AFASQNPKLYD
+346 AFSSKNPKLYD

-362 DKRGVSPGSEALRDM
+362 DKKGVSPGSEALRDM

-400 ISGLPAGSFDNLI
+400 IGELPAGSFDNLI

-422 ARASRRSTV
+422 ARASRRSMV

-448 QVLSQIEHTF
+448 QVLTQIEHTF

-486 DEAARDAICA
+486 DTAARDAICA

-540 ASIERFQKT
+540 ATIERFQKT

-597 NSIVDSEIDGRD
+597 NAIVDSEIDGRD

-637 GSAPSVREQKI
+637 GSAASVREQKI

-659 VVQPHEEK
+659 VIQPHEAK

-681 QLSYLYTNDIGT
+681 QLSYLYTNDTGT

-706 VQDLESRIASDDVEQ
+706 VQDLESRIASETIEQ
-721 EIESRLRKWKSSPD
+721 EIETRLHKWKSTSD

-761 SAVHERGQKDTAA
+761 AAVHERGQKDTAA
-774 LREAKEI
+774 LKDAHEI
-781 WEMRGTAPRQ
+781 LEMRGTTPRQ
-791 YKNMLVFLAPDK
+791 HKNMLVFLAPDK

-814 RFKAWQLIRDEAES
+814 RLKAWQLIRDEAES

-845 VETNLV
+845 VEQSLV
-851 MRLAQSYPWIFAP
+851 MRLAQSYAWVLAP
-864 YIDAE
+864 YIDPD

-879 AEISCTQPDNVQK
+879 AEISCTAPDNVQK
-892 AAERLTSDDNLIRVW
+892 AAERLTSDDNLIRAW
-907 GPVLLKMELDKW
+907 GPALLKMELDKW

-926 IEIKQL
+926 IEIRQL
-932 WNYLTSYC
+932 WTYLTSYC

-945 RDVHVLL
+945 RDVNVLL
-952 DTIRKGVMS
+952 DTIRKGVIS
-961 EDGFAIAEAFQ
+961 EDGLAIAEVFQ

-978 LQMRAG
+978 LQMR
-984 ANTAHP
+984 
-990 APAPALAH
+990 
-998 PCASQEIY
+998 QEIN
-1006 GDVPLYGLLV
+1006 DEVPLYGLIV
-1016 KSEVAQRQIDADRRK
+1016 KSEAAQRQIDADRRK

-1043 TDSAQYDDGEPQDD
+1043 TDSAPYDDGESQGN

-1064 GTPVATNPVPKKKN
+1064 GTPVVTNLAPKKKN

>member
-1 MNEQNHELVGR
+1 M
-12 ALNTILREA
+12 
-21 LAPYVARELMAHYT
+21 
-35 EDNWWQDG
+35 
-43 VLGVLYD
+43 
-50 DQKRNLPA
+50 
-58 SGNYSDLTDS
+58 
-68 MDVQCCLILMDIHWR
+68 C
-83 EIFSKKLSRNH
+83 
-94 YNWVK
+94 
-99 ELNTVRNQWAHTE
+99 
-112 WKAFDDSYTARALDT
+112 
-127 MARLCEQLDD
+127 
-137 EYTIELRDLWR
+137 
-148 EKAYGDTAGSRNAE
+148 
-162 QTVSAP
+162 
-168 VKAKANTGIM
+168 
-178 QKPIG
+178 
-183 TLKSW
+183 
-188 REVMRPHPDVA
+188 RPHPDVA

-244 SQSLRRLGLGDG
+244 SQALRRLGSGDG

-289 SENVQAVLSA
+289 SENVQAILSA
-299 AEMKELP
+299 TARDGLVRTQAQDAPNLCPPAEMKELP

-346 AFASQNPKLYD
+346 AFASKNPKLYD

-400 ISGLPAGSFDNLI
+400 IGGLPAGSFDNLI

-422 ARASRRSTV
+422 ARASRRSMV

-448 QVLSQIEHTF
+448 QVLTQIEHTF

-486 DEAARDAICA
+486 DTEARDAICA
-496 AFSEMYRTHGSDF
+496 AFSEMYRTHGGDF

-540 ASIERFQKT
+540 ATIERFQKT

-597 NSIVDSEIDGRD
+597 NAIVDSEIDGRD
-609 SEPMKLDKGNSRYGA
+609 SEPMKLDRGNSRYGA

-637 GSAPSVREQKI
+637 GSAASVREQKI

-659 VVQPHEEK
+659 VVQPQEAK

-681 QLSYLYTNDIGT
+681 QLSYLYTNDSGT

-706 VQDLESRIASDDVEQ
+706 VQDLENRIAAETVEQ
-721 EIESRLRKWKSSPD
+721 EIETRLHKWKSTAD
-735 FGGIHICPSSSDV
+735 FGGIHICPASSDV

-761 SAVHERGQKDTAA
+761 AAVHERGQQDTEA
-774 LREAKEI
+774 LREAREI
-781 WEMRGTAPRQ
+781 LEMRGTAPRQ
-791 YKNMLVFLAPDK
+791 HKNMLVFLAPDK
-803 SKMFDLQKIVR
+803 NKMFDLHKIVR

-845 VETNLV
+845 VEKNLV
-851 MRLAQSYPWIFAP
+851 MRLSQSYAWVFAP
-864 YIDAE
+864 YIDTD
-869 ASIKDVKWDI
+869 ASIKDVKWDV
-879 AEISCTQPDNVQK
+879 AEISCTTPDNVQK
-892 AAERLTSDDNLIRVW
+892 AAERLIGDDNLIRTW
-907 GPVLLKMELDKW
+907 GPVLLKMELDRW
-919 LWKDRDF
+919 LWQDRDF

-932 WNYLTSYC
+932 WTYLTSYC

-945 RDVHVLL
+945 RDVNVLL
-952 DTIRKGVMS
+952 DTIRKGVMA

-978 LQMRAG
+978 LQI
-984 ANTAHP
+984 NK
-990 APAPALAH
+990 
-998 PCASQEIY
+998 EIY
-1006 GDVPLYGLLV
+1006 GEVPLYGVIV
-1016 KSEVAQRQIDADRRK
+1016 KSEAAQRQIDADRRK
-1031 SEVPVE
+1031 NEVPVG
-1037 DDATDG
+1037 DDAADG
-1043 TDSAQYDDGEPQDD
+1043 TDSAQYDDGETQDD

-1064 GTPVATNPVPKKKN
+1064 GTSVVTNPAPKKKN

-1092 NKDVSTYVSEI
+1092 NKEVSTYVSEI